1 MTSVLIAYAR
11 EDARRV
17 DKLIAALKHHNLS
30 VWSDQGLPGGEQW
43 RANIETALRQA
54 HCVVVVWTKR
64 SVGAD
69 GHFVR
74 DEATR
79 AYARGVLVP
88 VLLDKVTPPLG
99 FGEIQA
105 IDLTRW
111 KSDPENPQMIE
122 LVDTCRTKLAAPP
135 PALSMALRDR
145 FVRRIAAGT
154 GLSAFVAILW
164 TIAGNLFGVQE
175 TLCQIPVAQPA
186 ISDTC
191 GAIGMGDRPTR
202 AERLAWAAR
211 TPHSCSSLRD
221 FVARYPSG
229 AYARTASNM
238 LVAAKNSV
246 ASGFTPSPRSVR
258 GYVRQ
263 SERPFSSTDA
273 AQADARTRAAADAR
287 DITCATQADE
297 RLTGVDV
304 TANRFDCRAS
314 PAGGQVCADDYTVT
328 CRIERRAL
336 TETCG

>member
-17 DKLIAALKHHNLS
+17 AKLIAALKHHNLT

-54 HCVVVVWTKR
+54 NCVVVVWTKR
-64 SVGAD
+64 SVGPE

-74 DEATR
+74 DEAMR
-79 AYARGVLVP
+79 ANARGVLVP
-88 VLLDKVTPPLG
+88 VLLDKVAPPLG

-105 IDLTRW
+105 VDLSRW
-111 KSDPENPQMIE
+111 KSDPENPHMIE
-122 LVDTCRTKLAAPP
+122 LVDACRAKLAAPP
-135 PALSMALRDR
+135 APLSMALRDR
-145 FVRRIAAGT
+145 FVRRVAAGT

-175 TLCQIPVAQPA
+175 TLCQVPVAQPA
-186 ISDTC
+186 ISDMC
-191 GAIGMGDRPTR
+191 GSIGMGDRPTR
-202 AERLAWAAR
+202 SERLAWAVR
-211 TPHSCSSLRD
+211 TPHSCSALRD

-238 LVAAKNSV
+238 LVAAR
-246 ASGFTPSPRSVR
+246 SGRAAGFSPSPRSAR

-263 SERPFSSTDA
+263 SERPFPSADA

-287 DITCATQADE
+287 DIVCAPQADE
-297 RLTGVDV
+297 RLTGADV

-314 PAGGQVCADDYTVT
+314 SAGGQICADDYAVT
-328 CRIERRAL
+328 CRIESRAL